1 MDLGL
6 EQYNN
11 AKTREREGGWGEDR
25 SKRVSIVQSNK
36 ITGTKNVP
44 LPVAVAF
51 KKPGMGKCLWG
62 EKATP
67 NTPHSPQLITL
78 RTAWALPT
86 SPSFNASSLSNHS
99 LHLAT
104 RHSPLTLSFLYFL
117 LFLIQFTLIWIDN
130 SIISCRRT
138 QRRLLKMGRE
148 KGRVKNRTN
157 GREGGQ
163 FYPQDLN
170 LFY

>member
-62 EKATP
+62 
-67 NTPHSPQLITL
+67 
-78 RTAWALPT
+78 
-86 SPSFNASSLSNHS
+86 
-99 LHLAT
+99 
-104 RHSPLTLSFLYFL
+104 
-117 LFLIQFTLIWIDN
+117 
-130 SIISCRRT
+130 
-138 QRRLLKMGRE
+138 
-148 KGRVKNRTN
+148 
-157 GREGGQ
+157 
-163 FYPQDLN
+163 
-170 LFY
+170 